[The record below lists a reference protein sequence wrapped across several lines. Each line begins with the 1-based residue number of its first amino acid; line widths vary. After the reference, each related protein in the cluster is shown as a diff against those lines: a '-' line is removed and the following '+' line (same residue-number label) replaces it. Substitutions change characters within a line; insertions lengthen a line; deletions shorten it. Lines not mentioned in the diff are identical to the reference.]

1 MNYKIFI
8 PMVCCIILHQMG
20 AYAQLLTL
28 SIKSNSSVN
37 TIAVNTANWSTM
49 QNGYNTTNNT
59 IAFAQA
65 TLSSVLS
72 GVLPKIGLKST
83 LNSFTYTPPSDY
95 STLTNTVPA
104 NVVTAEIYAIPGSDA
119 LSDQSD
125 KILANSRPVVVTN
138 TDQTMFSGVANLTL
152 KLSLF
157 STDRPITIKYTIS
170 AIGMK
175 QFLKAA
181 GTYTLNL
188 VYNSYNALGFS
199 NGSAETTLTITVAPF
214 TMINSLSDLPRLK
227 FTEAGDYVNGPKAV
241 PEEQLITLTS
251 TVPYNLKIKAGS
263 SSFKDADGFTQNSML
278 VSHISAQAGSQ
289 GKNVL
294 TLSALPTTE
303 TTVLLGSNALQQVE
317 SVKYGMGTSFTS
329 AYQKAGTYNSSL
341 IFTASNK
348 SGTAG
353 NMLKDLYID
362 VEPMARLS
370 INGSVNL
377 SFLTADHYRNG
388 IHADVIDHLLID
400 KNSPFDIYV
409 KANGTYLEGNSA
421 TIDLNNLLRIEPVLT
436 DATLSGSVRQVK
448 LTTNYQPLIIGSDA
462 AIGKKISLR
471 YSIDATGSKR
481 LINKPQGTYSTTLTY
496 SFTAQ

>member
-1 MNYKIFI
+1 MNYKVVILL
-8 PMVCCIILHQMG
+8 VCCFVLHQVQ
-20 AYAQLLTL
+20 AHAQLLTL
-28 SIKSNSSVN
+28 SVKSNSSVN
-37 TIAVNTANWSTM
+37 TIAVNNTNWNTM

-65 TLSSVLS
+65 TLSGLLS

-104 NVVTAEIYAIPGSDA
+104 NVVTAEIYAIPGSDG

-125 KILANSRPVVVTN
+125 KILANSRPVAITN

-152 KLSLF
+152 KLNLF
-157 STDRPITIKYTIS
+157 SSDRPITIKYTIS
-170 AIGMK
+170 ADGMK

-227 FTEAGDYVNGPKAV
+227 FTEAGHYVNGPKAV
-241 PEEQLITLTS
+241 PAEQLITVTS

-263 SSFKDADGFTQNSML
+263 SRFKDADGFTQNNML
-278 VSHISAQAGSQ
+278 VSHVSVQAGIQ
-289 GKNVL
+289 GGNVV
-294 TLSALPTTE
+294 TLNAIPTTE
-303 TTVLLGSNALQQVE
+303 TTLLSGSNALQQVE
-317 SVKYGMGTSFTS
+317 SVKYGIGTSFTS

-341 IFTASNK
+341 VFTASNK
-348 SGTAG
+348 SGIAS
-353 NMLKDLYID
+353 NLFKDLYID
-362 VEPMARLS
+362 VDPIARLS
-370 INGSVNL
+370 VNGSVNL

-388 IHADVIDHLLID
+388 IHSDVTDHLLID

-409 KANGTYLEGNSA
+409 KANGTYLEGNGA
-421 TIDLNNLLRIEPVLT
+421 TIDLNNLLKIEPITT
-436 DATLSGSVRQVK
+436 DATLSGSLRQIK

-462 AIGKKISLR
+462 GIGKKVSLR
-471 YSIDATGSKR
+471 YSIDAIGSKR
-481 LINKPQGTYSTTLTY
+481 LINKPQGTYSTTITY